1 MTTSPGRASSIERL
15 LRRLESPRVVIWVAL
30 LAILLVVPAVNIG
43 FTADDHV
50 LRARIGDSTV
60 FAGFPATRWDLF
72 VFVDGSAAQ
81 REQLLDGGTFAWW
94 VAPDYKLAFW
104 RPVSAATHVLDFAL
118 WPRVPALM
126 MIHSIAWLVI
136 VLACV
141 HALARRFHAPAIAGL
156 MLLLYAV
163 DDARGPAVG
172 YIANRNA
179 LVMASFGFTAL
190 WAHDRWRRDAWRPGA
205 ALGPG
210 LFAVG
215 MLAGE
220 GTVATLGYVFAHAC
234 FVDRGSL
241 GARVRTLVPYA
252 VVLAIWAVT
261 YKSLGY
267 GSHGSGIY
275 IEPADDPVLF
285 ARTAIERIP
294 VLLLGQLGL
303 PWSDFWLG
311 YPADVARVVYGFAWV
326 VLGGFAWWVAP
337 IVRAS
342 PVARMWALGM
352 VLACVPIAGTFPADR
367 LLAFVGLGA
376 MGLVAMALHGT
387 LAGDET
393 TARRGTVARVL
404 AWSTVFVHLVAAP
417 LLLPIRSRSMVT
429 VEESLAMFDRA
440 VPGDP
445 SIVERTVVV
454 VLAPNEG
461 LVSYLPVIRA
471 VTQRPAPA
479 HMRLLASSTTPTLVE
494 RIDARSLVVE
504 PEGGM
509 LSTTAERMLRS
520 PSLPF
525 AVGDRVTL
533 PGMVA
538 TVEATTSD
546 GRPQR
551 VRFDFAVDLDDPS
564 LVWLRWDVLGF
575 APWSPPP
582 VGGRETL
589 PGFDVAKALAAA
601 ADERG
606 RLGVASPSP

>member
-1 MTTSPGRASSIERL
+1 MTTSARRASSLERL
-15 LRRLESPRVVIWVAL
+15 VRRLESPRVVVWIAWV
-30 LAILLVVPAVNIG
+30 AILLVLPAVNVG

-50 LRARIGDSTV
+50 LRARIGDSTA

-81 REQLLDGGTFAWW
+81 RERLLDGGTFAWW
-94 VAPDYKLAFW
+94 VAPEYKLAFW

-118 WPRVPALM
+118 WPRMPALM

-136 VLACV
+136 VLTCV

-163 DDARGPAVG
+163 DDARGPAAG

-179 LVMASFGFTAL
+179 LVMASFGFATL
-190 WAHDRWRRDAWRPGA
+190 LVHDRWRRDGWRPGA
-205 ALGPG
+205 ALGPA
-210 LFAVG
+210 LFGVG

-241 GARVRTLVPYA
+241 GARVRALVPYA
-252 VVLAIWAVT
+252 VVLAIWAVA

-275 IEPADDPVLF
+275 IEPADDPALF
-285 ARTAIERIP
+285 VRTAIERIP
-294 VLLLGQLGL
+294 VLLLGQLCG

-311 YPADVARVVYGFAWV
+311 YPAEVARVVYGFAWI
-326 VLGGFAWWVAP
+326 VLGVFAWWIAP

-376 MGLVAMALHGT
+376 MGLVAMALHANFVRDDPT
-387 LAGDET
+387 P
-393 TARRGTVARVL
+393 ARRGALGRVL
-404 AWSTVFVHLVAAP
+404 AWSTVIVHLVAAP

-440 VPGDP
+440 VPEDA
-445 SIVERTVVV
+445 SIADRTVVV

-461 LVSYLPVIRA
+461 LVSYFPVIRA
-471 VTQRPAPA
+471 VTRRPAPP
-479 HMRLLASSTTPTLVE
+479 HMRLLATSTTPTLVE
-494 RIDARSLVVE
+494 RPDARTLVVT

-525 AVGDRVTL
+525 AVGDRVEL
-533 PGMVA
+533 PGTIA
-538 TVEATTSD
+538 TVESITTD
-546 GRPQR
+546 GRPHR

-575 APWSPPP
+575 VPWAPPR
-582 VGGRETL
+582 VGARETL
-589 PGFDVAKALAAA
+589 AGFDVAAALKAAA
-601 ADERG
+601 ERG
-606 RLGVASPSP
+606 